1 MLTSKKRKVT
11 ADLLNQHEV
20 LVSNSSLSGSEVPQR
35 STYKLYI
42 LRYIHLIPVLVHDDD
57 GGEHIEIKRKEK
69 CALIELNEQQLNSA
83 KRTTCS
89 LSLWRE
95 ISRSNQSLTSIP
107 FLGSRTFSIDEK
119 EVIVQE
125 SVLVLTVNAYG
136 E

>member
-11 ADLLNQHEV
+11 AD
-20 LVSNSSLSGSEVPQR
+20 SNSSLSGSEVPQR
-35 STYKLYI
+35 STYKLYSV
-42 LRYIHLIPVLVHDDD
+42 RYIHLIPVLARDDE
-57 GGEHIEIKRKEK
+57 GGQHIEIKRKEK
-69 CALIELNEQQLNSA
+69 FALLELNQKQVDSA

-89 LSLWRE
+89 VSVWRE
-95 ISRSNQSLTSIP
+95 ISRSNQNVASIP